1 MKTCTLL
8 PRIISALRAW
18 DLIWINGMQ
27 DDARPADEGFERS
40 GHFSPRMVA
49 RLRSSALA
57 ATSSELPDMAIAA
70 TPGRQAD
77 RADLRL
83 LIRMSRYLLYRRD
96 KRIWGKS
103 YKGTNIELKQMPYM
117 NVSIKPNR
125 KL

>member
-1 MKTCTLL
+1 MKISTLL
-8 PRIISALRAW
+8 PAIISALRAW
-18 DLIWINGMQ
+18 DLIWINAMQ
-27 DDARPADEGFERS
+27 DDARPADEGFARS

-83 LIRMSRYLLYRRD
+83 LIQATANSLGMMCARYQQANDLE
-96 KRIWGKS
+96 I
-103 YKGTNIELKQMPYM
+103 TF
-117 NVSIKPNR
+117 V
-125 KL
+125 